1 MKRGAQI
8 SLILTSLAVSAFGGD
23 ALNPMLR
30 LNELRTEAPAQASVS
45 MRGAKFSALGALP
58 ADTDSFL
65 AVTGI
70 GELAS
75 MLPGEAASLAG
86 GELVAELDSFAVGI
100 SARAVRDLQRMMP
113 LFQVM
118 STGMDERA
126 EIWGAQANETAAR
139 AIVATQREQHREKGE
154 MLIAATTDFHL
165 APVYFTLSAKE
176 GGTALLHQL
185 SMLPLMLP
193 MGSDAP
199 VEMTVRGGWRGFCVL
214 GDRIDLSPAEL
225 SPEHEA
231 QVKKNLSRARLY
243 VVARVIA
250 DKLVMVVCSDLAEI
264 KETVR
269 PGQSLLASP
278 VMAPFDASLP
288 RKVLAVGYSSPDVVQ
303 LREELDMHDY
313 RSAASFMEQVFTRL
327 SKENEACA
335 AASSSLKSLVDIVS
349 ALRPEH
355 YGAER
360 VTIWQEDALHVH
372 MVTASAGIRFNP
384 GHSVSYDASRAPETV
399 AYLEST
405 PVTGASAVNV
415 ASAFSLVET
424 VQKGYMATLKA
435 ESASGVQAPLPGL
448 QECRPAVEAASAVF
462 EKWHAGQ
469 SGNLTVLLGAAAED
483 AGSPVTIQL
492 RAVGA
497 DEAQLQAGSVQMTVN
512 AAPLRS
518 EAAGVTGAAQGA
530 VFAFNLPQAAQA
542 WGRLLPATQDKA
554 EPGGLYEFSR
564 YVRRIDGAVTSS
576 NHEIHSLLRIF
587 PVEKN

>member
-8 SLILTSLAVSAFGGD
+8 SLILTSLAVSAFAGD
-23 ALNPMLR
+23 ELNPMQR
-30 LNELRTEAPAQASVS
+30 LNELRTEAPVRSSVS
-45 MRGAKFSALGALP
+45 MRGGKFAALGALP

-65 AVTGI
+65 AIANI
-70 GELAS
+70 GELAA
-75 MLPGEAASLAG
+75 MLPGVGSPLAG

-100 SARAVRDLQRMMP
+100 SARAVQDLQRMMP

-118 STGMDERA
+118 VSGQDERA
-126 EIWGAQANETAAR
+126 EIWGAQANEAAAR
-139 AIVATQREQHREKGE
+139 AIVATQREQHQENGEK
-154 MLIAATTDFHL
+154 LIDATADFHL

-199 VEMTVRGGWRGFCVL
+199 VEMTVRSGWRGFCVL

-225 SPEHEA
+225 SPEHET
-231 QVKKNLSRARLY
+231 QVKENLSNARLY

-250 DKLVMVVCSDLAEI
+250 EKLVVVVCSDLAEI
-264 KETVR
+264 KENVR

-278 VMAPFDASLP
+278 LMAPFDVCLP
-288 RKVLAVGYSSPDVVQ
+288 RNVLAVGYSSPGVVQ
-303 LREELDMHDY
+303 LREELDLHDY

-327 SKENEACA
+327 SKGNETCTA
-335 AASSSLKSLVDIVS
+335 AASALKSLADVVS

-360 VTIWQEDALHVH
+360 VAIWQEDALHVH
-372 MVTASAGIRFNP
+372 VVTTAAELQFKP
-384 GHSVSYDASRAPETV
+384 GYPACYESSLAPETV
-399 AYLEST
+399 AYVEST
-405 PVTGASAVNV
+405 PVTGVSAVNV
-415 ASAFSLVET
+415 ASVFNLVET

-435 ESASGVQAPLPGL
+435 ESAAETQAPLPVL
-448 QECRPAVEAASAVF
+448 QEYRPAVEAASAVF
-462 EKWHAGQ
+462 EKWNAGQ
-469 SGNLTVLLGAAAED
+469 TGNLAVLLGAAAGD
-483 AGSPVTIQL
+483 AGAPMAVQL
-492 RAVGA
+492 RAEGA
-497 DEAQLQAGSVQMTVN
+497 DEARITARSVQMSVN
-512 AAPLRS
+512 AAPFGGEATGVT
-518 EAAGVTGAAQGA
+518 EAAEGA
-530 VFAFNLPQAAQA
+530 VFALNLPQAAQV
-542 WGRLLPATQDKA
+542 WRRISPAMQG
-554 EPGGLYEFSR
+554 EPVQGGLFEFSR